1 MGGSCYGAEEKGMVY
16 TVSRRGAT
24 IHATDYTMLHRQYN
38 YLWGEPRL
46 VRLQTYWTVVDTMR
60 QNRAPITAP
69 HLILGHANIHLC

>member
-1 MGGSCYGAEEKGMVY
+1 MGLRRKEWCIQFQGGEPPFTPRIIPCFI
-16 TVSRRGAT
+16 VSTT
-24 IHATDYTMLHRQYN
+24 I
-38 YLWGEPRL
+38 WGEPSL